1 MTVDLLDDRVG
12 ADRDWIR
19 RKGFRGFMREAWPLV
34 DPHALVWGWHI
45 DAIAEHLEA
54 LHRREIRDLVINVPP
69 GMSKSI
75 TCSVLYP
82 AWVWGPGADPS
93 HRWIMTSYSE
103 RLLLRD
109 ARKMRTLVDGQWYRE
124 RWPDV
129 RIPKDRTASTA
140 AGVYFTT
147 RGGMRYS
154 ATVRGS
160 VTGDH
165 ADTVGVDDP
174 IDPQG
179 ASATSGAELDAV
191 LEWWTGTMPS
201 RYRDHARS
209 GRFLVMQR
217 VHERDLTKEFKR
229 AGATMLCL
237 PMRYERAHPHRYARD
252 PRTRDG
258 EILCPA
264 RIPEAEVL
272 RLEEALGPNRAA
284 AQLQQR
290 PAPAGGGV
298 FKGEWF
304 KRWTELPPDG
314 AWTISVDCTFKVTS
328 DGSFVVIQVWYQVG
342 PNFYLVDQ
350 RRERMSFTET
360 LVALLAML
368 DAYPSVLKTL
378 VEDKANGTA
387 VVDVLKAKVPGLL
400 LVEPHGGKEA
410 RANAVQG
417 LPAAGNVF
425 VPDEALAKYPDG
437 RKGAPWV
444 PAFIA
449 ECEGFPRAMND
460 DQVDAMTQFLTHAG
474 RRSPDRLRAAMDAVF
489 NRNKKG

>member
-1 MTVDLLDDRVG
+1 MTVDVLDDRVG
-12 ADRDWIR
+12 ADREWIR
-19 RKGFRGFMREAWPLV
+19 RKGLRGFVHEAWPLV
-34 DPHALVWGWHI
+34 DPHALVWGWHM
-45 DAIAEHLEA
+45 DAMCEHLEA

-75 TCSVLYP
+75 TASVLFP
-82 AWVWGPGADPS
+82 AWVWGPGGDPA
-93 HRWIMTSYSE
+93 HRWIMASYAE

-109 ARKMRTLVDGQWYRE
+109 ARKMRTLVDGPWYRA

-179 ASATSGAELDAV
+179 ASASSGVELDAV

-209 GRFLVMQR
+209 ARFLIMQR
-217 VHERDLTKEFKR
+217 VHERDLTKEFVR
-229 AGATMLCL
+229 AGATVLCL
-237 PMRYERAHPHRYARD
+237 PMRFERAHPFRYPRD
-252 PRTRDG
+252 PRTREG
-258 EILCPA
+258 ELLCSA
-264 RIPEAEVL
+264 RVPEAEAV
-272 RLEEALGPNRAA
+272 RLEEILGPNRAA

-298 FKGEWF
+298 FKGAWF
-304 KRWTELPPDG
+304 KRWTELPPG
-314 AWTISVDCTFKVTS
+314 GTWTISVDCTFKVTS
-328 DGSFVVIQVWYQVG
+328 DGSYVVIQVWYQQG

-350 RRERMSFTET
+350 RRERLSFTDT
-360 LVALLAML
+360 VAALLAMVA
-368 DAYPSVLKTL
+368 AYPGVMKVL
-378 VEDKANGTA
+378 VEDKANGSA
-387 VVDVLKAKVPGLL
+387 VVDVLRSKVMGLV
-400 LVEPHGGKEA
+400 LVEPEGGKEA

-417 LPAAGNVF
+417 LPAGGNVY
-425 VPDEALAKYPDG
+425 VPHETDAKYPDG
-437 RKGAPWV
+437 RRGARWV
-444 PAFIA
+444 ADFIA
-449 ECEGFPRAMND
+449 ECEGFPRALHD
-460 DQVDAMTQFLTHAG
+460 DQVDAMTQYLNHAAP
-474 RRSPDRLRAAMDAVF
+474 RHADRLKAAMDSIF
-489 NRNKKG
+489 NRNRKG